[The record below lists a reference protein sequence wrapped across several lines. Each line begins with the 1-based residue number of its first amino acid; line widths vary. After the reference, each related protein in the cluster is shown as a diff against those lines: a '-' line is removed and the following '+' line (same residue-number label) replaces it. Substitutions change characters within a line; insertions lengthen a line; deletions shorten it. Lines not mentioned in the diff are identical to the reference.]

1 MRSITSVKYHDE
13 EHNLYNKS
21 SWEDVPYDKI
31 WRQGT
36 IDIQAFVMGKCGKK
50 G

>member
-1 MRSITSVKYHDE
+1 MMRSITLIKKHNE

-21 SWEDVPYDKI
+21 SWGDVPYDKI

-36 IDIQAFVMGKCGKK
+36 INIQAFVK